1 MLTETFMVFQGV
13 LNRSPRRLQ
22 LYNAT
27 RAWPD
32 KYRFNHPDTP
42 RNHAEYMRTLTQFD
56 FCFTPDGHVR
66 STVRLF
72 EALVTGCIPVVW
84 SPGLQLPFTHTID
97 YRDIQIT
104 FNASATPQ
112 QILNTINSISKK
124 RLKQMRRKICELR
137 PSRFFS
143 QTNPLLNLP
152 MQPIESGDKVW
163 MEFTRQVASML
174 KNETS
179 H

>member
-1 MLTETFMVFQGV
+1 MVFQGV

-27 RAWPD
+27 IAWPD

-104 FNASATPQ
+104 FNASATRTNFKYDQ
-112 QILNTINSISKK
+112 FHIKEEVEADAKEDLNSDRVDSF
-124 RLKQMRRKICELR
+124 LR
-137 PSRFFS
+137 PIRC
-143 QTNPLLNLP
+143 
-152 MQPIESGDKVW
+152 
-163 MEFTRQVASML
+163 
-174 KNETS
+174 
-179 H
+179 

>member
-1 MLTETFMVFQGV
+1 ML
-13 LNRSPRRLQ
+13 
-22 LYNAT
+22 
-27 RAWPD
+27 
-32 KYRFNHPDTP
+32 
-42 RNHAEYMRTLTQFD
+42 
-56 FCFTPDGHVR
+56 
-66 STVRLF
+66 
-72 EALVTGCIPVVW
+72 
-84 SPGLQLPFTHTID
+84 
-97 YRDIQIT
+97 
-104 FNASATPQ
+104 
-112 QILNTINSISKK
+112 KK